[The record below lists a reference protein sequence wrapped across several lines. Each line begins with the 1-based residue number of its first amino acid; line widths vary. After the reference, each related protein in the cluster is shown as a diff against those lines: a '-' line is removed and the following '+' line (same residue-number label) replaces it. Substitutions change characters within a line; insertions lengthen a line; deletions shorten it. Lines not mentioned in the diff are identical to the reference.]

1 MGITTSKEAR
11 FFPMPKSKGIG
22 AILSMRN
29 RYYVQPLTEQVFII
43 RERMSPNG
51 EPGPNDR
58 IVRSFSIR
66 HDAYMYAGKMNTED
80 AEQRPLVEKSRS

>member
-1 MGITTSKEAR
+1 MHKC
-11 FFPMPKSKGIG
+11 KGMS

-51 EPGPNDR
+51 GPGPNDR

-80 AEQRPLVEKSRS
+80 AEQSPLAEKSRS